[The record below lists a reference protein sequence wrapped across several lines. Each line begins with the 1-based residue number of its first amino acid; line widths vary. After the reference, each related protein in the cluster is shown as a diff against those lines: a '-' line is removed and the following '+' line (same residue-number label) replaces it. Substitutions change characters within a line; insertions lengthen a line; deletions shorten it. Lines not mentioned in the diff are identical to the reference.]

1 MKRSLCRAVVKKGK
15 HVNADINS
23 DLLPASSATLRVRS
37 ATNDCFLEYSIS
49 CLMSKMSENIV
60 PMLKMTPSNIHCDL
74 DIQFNVKILTMLAAP
89 FFSVAYPGPPPKQN
103 FFGVIISRLKLEL
116 GETTASGNIWDA
128 I

>member
-1 MKRSLCRAVVKKGK
+1 MDKKGK

-49 CLMSKMSENIV
+49 CLMSKMSANIV
-60 PMLKMTPSNIHCDL
+60 PMLKMTPSNVHSDL

-89 FFSVAYPGPPPKQN
+89 FFSVAYPGPPPPPQPQ
-103 FFGVIISRLKLEL
+103 FFWGLLSRPDPGL
-116 GETTASGNIWDA
+116 GGKTASGNIWDA